1 MSGIMN
7 VKQTAGKSVLLS
19 RLIYTLCSAVCYLVL
34 CFGHEDTSHLFFNLF
49 DTVVPTAVFALQI
62 STTLIFLGILQKLG
76 LVAPTITSWHSLS
89 PFILPGAAFVCQYQT
104 WLWSVTPYRQACHP
118 LVQCIAPLVAFVLP
132 LILSTSSHTSAVCIA
147 SVVLVSAGEFTA
159 RQHFW
164 QGIISPQ
171 ALVDGV
177 SLIGRVLYLSLLEPM
192 FGMCKQADQETVH
205 MTVPSLLFLS
215 SLGSLPFVLAILLFH
230 GEEFYMFVSKGS
242 WDSLVFLGLLMAIII
257 LNMLLQLSLLACLHA
272 LSPFGVALLDLGYT
286 GLLRPA
292 WLLPLT
298 GYGHRYRAAGFVL
311 CIAGALL
318 FVSAIV
324 KEGYQ
329 TLRHRTRSEQRVD
342 RLP

>member
-230 GEEFYMFVSKGS
+230 GE
-242 WDSLVFLGLLMAIII
+242 
-257 LNMLLQLSLLACLHA
+257 LSLLACLHA